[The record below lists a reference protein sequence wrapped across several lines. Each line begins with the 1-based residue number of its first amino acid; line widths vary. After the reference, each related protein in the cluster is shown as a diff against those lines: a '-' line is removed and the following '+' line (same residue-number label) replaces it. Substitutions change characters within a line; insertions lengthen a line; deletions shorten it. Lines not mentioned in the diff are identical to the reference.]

1 MLETIATS
9 TSSPTL
15 YDRDYVLWI
24 EETVHQLRTRNLSSL
39 DFENLIEEIEDLGKS
54 QKQKLR
60 SHLTSLLEHI
70 LKRCYVPMPNNFNGW
85 ERTIREQRRQIEWVI
100 NDSPSLVPYFH
111 QILDVAFIDALKEVR
126 AESGYKS
133 VRFPDIWTFE
143 RNIESILNMEFWGN
157 KSK

>member
-60 SHLTSLLEHI
+60 SHLTT
-70 LKRCYVPMPNNFNGW
+70 
-85 ERTIREQRRQIEWVI
+85 ERGQTC
-100 NDSPSLVPYFH
+100 L
-111 QILDVAFIDALKEVR
+111 
-126 AESGYKS
+126 
-133 VRFPDIWTFE
+133 
-143 RNIESILNMEFWGN
+143 
-157 KSK
+157 